1 MFKKTALFSQGGI
14 PYTIQIFSYSSTK
27 LHVPLPL
34 SGSSQVLPLCLKHNA
49 CKLVFVSSF
58 LLFCHKNLLAGRRN
72 NNKRVILTKRNCRNS
87 LKSPSAGATIH
98 VALPAVL
105 ISTGM
110 VLMDLGLQVMMMM
123 MMTLGLQVTMMIAI
137 ITFPS
142 THAYIQAIL
151 TR

>member
-1 MFKKTALFSQGGI
+1 MYA
-14 PYTIQIFSYSSTK
+14 
-27 LHVPLPL
+27 LPL
-34 SGSSQVLPLCLKHNA
+34 ISDSSQVLPFCFKHNA

-58 LLFCHKNLLAGRRN
+58 LLFCHKDLLAGRRN

-110 VLMDLGLQVMMMM
+110 VLMELGLQVMMMMM

-142 THAYIQAIL
+142 IYAYIQVIL
-151 TR
+151 TH